1 MPPYTNSTAGIPS
14 YSPIVS
20 SSFIPSYPGG
30 NRQVEN
36 FTCHSG
42 FSHMSLFHN
51 NDNENIKLEFSKEE
65 IPDKGVYEGYKFND
79 KKNGHGTLYFK
90 DGGHY

>member
-1 MPPYTNSTAGIPS
+1 
-14 YSPIVS
+14 
-20 SSFIPSYPGG
+20 
-30 NRQVEN
+30 
-36 FTCHSG
+36 
-42 FSHMSLFHN
+42 MSLFHN